1 MNAHPAES
9 GPEAK
14 PVIGFLGPGAMGAGM
29 VARLLDAGYEVNVWA
44 RNPAKLAALT
54 GRGARPAADPAEL
67 VRRCDVV
74 LGCLL
79 DTAVVR
85 EVYLGIGG
93 AAAAARPGQL
103 FVEHATFDPALAVEL
118 AGALAEQGAGFLDAP
133 VSGGPGG
140 AAAGT
145 LVSMVGGEAAVLAQ
159 ARDVLGTYCA
169 RIRHAGATGNGL
181 RLKLVN
187 QLLVCAHAVAAAEA
201 SALVLRSGIDP
212 TVAHEA
218 LMGGWAASTMLDQQ
232 LPKACAGDFD
242 GQGAFIGGMI
252 EVQRL
257 VAGFIDGAGIDSAL
271 LGPVREVFEASVE
284 AGRGDQALA
293 AMVTHYL
300 KEQA

>member
-1 MNAHPAES
+1 MSSTQQPDS
-9 GPEAK
+9 GHTM
-14 PVIGFLGPGAMGAGM
+14 PVVGFLGPGAMGAGM
-29 VARLLDAGYEVNVWA
+29 VSRLLDAGYEVILWA
-44 RNPAKLAALT
+44 RNPAKLGALT
-54 GRGARPAADPAEL
+54 GRGARTAADPGEL
-67 VRRCDVV
+67 VRRSDVV

-79 DTAVVR
+79 DTAVIR
-85 EVYLGIGG
+85 EVYLGSGG

-140 AAAGT
+140 AANGT
-145 LVSMVGGEAAVLAQ
+145 LVSMVGGDAAVLAQ
-159 ARDVLGTYCA
+159 LNDVLGTYCA
-169 RIRHAGATGNGL
+169 RIRHAGATGSGL

-187 QLLVCAHAVAAAEA
+187 QLLVCTHAVAAAEA

-218 LMGGWAASTMLDQQ
+218 LMGGWAASTMLDEQ

-242 GQGAFIGGMI
+242 GHGAFIGGLI

-257 VAGFIDGAGIDSAL
+257 VAGFVADAGVDSAL
-271 LGPVREVFEASVE
+271 LGPVREVFEASVDD
-284 AGRGDQALA
+284 GRGGQALA